1 MRLKSKV
8 CTILVVLL
16 VFGGFNAF
24 AESNGVSMTPPADY
38 DEWSDSKFGLRDTI
52 GYGDIATDPDA
63 HGLSV
68 YYTQTASHDSLW
80 KETATPELGDHSV
93 ATVTLASLS
102 ALTLAGAIIAH
113 KKVRSNA
120 L

>member
-8 CTILVVLL
+8 CTILAILL

-24 AESNGVSMTPPADY
+24 AEQYSLTPD
-38 DEWSDSKFGLRDTI
+38 LQRNT
-52 GYGDIATDPDA
+52 
-63 HGLSV
+63 
-68 YYTQTASHDSLW
+68 
-80 KETATPELGDHSV
+80 TPELGDHSV

>member
-8 CTILVVLL
+8 CTILAILF
-16 VFGGFNAF
+16 VFGGFNVF
-24 AESNGVSMTPPADY
+24 AEQYSLTPDLQREETSWA
-38 DEWSDSKFGLRDTI
+38 
-52 GYGDIATDPDA
+52 PD
-63 HGLSV
+63 LQCN
-68 YYTQTASHDSLW
+68 T
-80 KETATPELGDHSV
+80 TPELGDHSV

-102 ALTLAGAIIAH
+102 TLTFAGAIIAH

>member
-16 VFGGFNAF
+16 VLGGFNAF
-24 AESNGVSMTPPADY
+24 AEQYSWTPDLQR
-38 DEWSDSKFGLRDTI
+38 EETSWT
-52 GYGDIATDPDA
+52 PD
-63 HGLSV
+63 LQRN
-68 YYTQTASHDSLW
+68 T
-80 KETATPELGDHSV
+80 TPELGDHSV

-102 ALTLAGAIIAH
+102 VLTLAGAIVAH